1 VTAIHRE
8 LGSWKSTGLTLLYQ
22 CLLSYFIAMFVYVV
36 YGVAIGVSIDTY
48 VYILTAINL
57 AILAYLLVV
66 KDPFRQKGRGA

>member
-1 VTAIHRE
+1 
-8 LGSWKSTGLTLLYQ
+8 
-22 CLLSYFIAMFVYVV
+22 VV
-36 YGVAIGVSIDTY
+36 YGVAIGVSIETY